1 MGRFLRSVLVFGAVV
16 IFANHLFYHLVEIK
30 NPWAFR
36 KRQIKEIK
44 WSQLMN
50 SDTVETV
57 FLGSS
62 RGFLAYSPTV
72 FDSLSGG
79 RSFNLCTGSQ
89 NIVETYYVLED
100 LIERKKPDR
109 VLYEIFLPSFSK
121 HPDFLNVITTSEQ
134 FRSTYTQW
142 EMMIYGFGV
151 DGLVNKALPLV
162 RDKAYVKVDIMRT
175 LFSSEKQQQTDSLTI
190 VKGHNQETKVVTDEA
205 VAEFSP
211 IYDFENT
218 EVSERKLNYWFA
230 KFVELCRSND
240 IELVCVRAPYPPS
253 RLNLSKKDTVHQH
266 FTRLLNQNRI
276 RFIDLN
282 YPEKRTLEF
291 KYVDQHFYDHHHM
304 NYEGAKVATAEL
316 AHRLEQK

>member
-1 MGRFLRSVLVFGAVV
+1 MGRFLRSVLVFGALVV
-16 IFANHLFYHLVEIK
+16 FTNHLFYQLVETK
-30 NPWAFR
+30 NPWALR
-36 KRQIKEIK
+36 KRQIKETK
-44 WSQLMN
+44 WTQLM
-50 SDTVETV
+50 STETVETV

-72 FDSLSGG
+72 FDSINGG
-79 RSFNLCTGSQ
+79 QSYNLCTGSQ

-100 LIERKKPDR
+100 LIERKKPDC
-109 VLYEIFLPSFSK
+109 VFYEIFLPSFSK

-134 FRSTYTQW
+134 FRSTYAQW

-162 RDKAYVKVDIMRT
+162 RDKAYVKVDIMRA
-175 LFSSEKQQQTDSLTI
+175 LFSPEKQQQTDSLTV
-190 VKGHNQETKVVTDEA
+190 VKGHNQETKVVSDA
-205 VAEFSP
+205 AIAEFDP
-211 IYDFENT
+211 IYDFDNT
-218 EVSERKLNYWFA
+218 EVSERKLNYWFP

-253 RLNLSKKDTVHQH
+253 RLNINRKDTVHQH
-266 FTRLLNQNRI
+266 FSSLLIQNRI

-282 YPEKRTLEF
+282 YPESGTSAF

-316 AHRLEQK
+316 AHRLGVK